1 MIWSMDEGLGNM
13 IVSGAPYGGPIA
25 VVRDRKQFVRIMT
38 NSKPVITIY
47 NCVGNTIS
55 KILVSKFC
63 QIKLLYF
70 SICITKIYN
79 YKLYVHAIIIL
90 VE

>member
-1 MIWSMDEGLGNM
+1 MDEGLGNM

-63 QIKLLYF
+63 QLRYYILAMALLKY
-70 SICITKIYN
+70 IIIN
-79 YKLYVHAIIIL
+79 YKSMLL
-90 VE
+90 

>member
-1 MIWSMDEGLGNM
+1 MDEGLGNM

-63 QIKLLYF
+63 Q
-70 SICITKIYN
+70 
-79 YKLYVHAIIIL
+79 
-90 VE
+90 

>member
-1 MIWSMDEGLGNM
+1 MDEGLGNM

-63 QIKLLYF
+63 QLSYYILAFSLLKY
-70 SICITKIYN
+70 
-79 YKLYVHAIIIL
+79 IIINYTSML
-90 VE
+90 L